1 MKYQQHTF
9 QNSIEVI
16 DGNEYE
22 ACEFRNCRIVYRGGP
37 LPKLN
42 NCHFIDPQFA
52 LEEAAGRTV
61 MFLNAMYHASDWGK
75 QYAEATIENLIRKK

>member
-22 ACEFRNCRIVYRGGP
+22 ACEFRNCRIVYRGGS

-52 LEEAAGRTV
+52 LEEGAGRTI

-75 QYAEATIENLIRKK
+75 QYIEATIESLIRKK